1 MTLKKSS
8 VNPTIFTFKEALK
21 SSALAPTAALF
32 AGLTFMIVVLGSASL
47 FQTYTLDDGTIE
59 RNSVNF
65 KYLFFEMPQI
75 YSVALPILIAGAA
88 GLTAITLFKFITSK
102 KTVNVYYS
110 LGVKRENLFMGRYLA
125 GVLLIALAIILPFT
139 IMCFINVGACGYS
152 KELLQA
158 YLYITVSMLS
168 IAFTAFSIA
177 SAVFGAVG
185 TAFETTLFTCIL
197 LFAPTILFYALQ
209 TLMDSFLYGNPY
221 GEYFI
226 YSNSESNTVT
236 ANALTDTFNFVNP
249 LLFNSG
255 DLALYSVMD
264 KTGKMN
270 IRMENAV
277 IEGAPNFLVP
287 LLWLV
292 FAVVITVF
300 AVMAF
305 KRRKAEIC
313 GFIGM
318 NKYLNT
324 VTVFI
329 AAFFVFCFSI
339 NVLPLDVYV
348 NTMIAVLIFCVV
360 YVGLELLILRDSK
373 KFKKG
378 LLKLPAELVLCGVAV
393 GIFATGLFGF
403 TQKIPEPDT
412 VEKAAITFG
421 GVNDEFAYGAQET
434 WYTMDGVNFS
444 PMGLIVDGFES
455 DKDIESVIGIHNA
468 IINDDGSEKT
478 EATVKIVYTLKDGS
492 TMSRSFSAV
501 SEKVITKLL
510 QLEKS
515 DKYKERLY
523 EVFKGDIRESTQN
536 ITFDEFKV
544 FVMQKAIRS
553 NEGNVYALSKHL
565 NTGADLN
572 LTDANRQKL
581 ADALY
586 NDLSKRSIEEKYNPQ
601 ETPITYLTFDC
612 YGYDY
617 INGQVHN
624 FTYYDS
630 EEGEEELE
638 PGELFYWESTDT
650 RLFLLSEWNNEATIA
665 VTADM
670 KETINIL
677 KDIGV
682 YEELV
687 KVPVYESAEI
697 IPASEWSSPYTYYGE
712 SDKGIFFK
720 GQLRSKEY
728 HESISSDGRSFEN
741 GKIVSDKEDIKLL
754 SDNAV
759 TSYHVEEDGGY
770 YVAFYTEE
778 SKTVITMYI
787 PESKAKYIES
797 VIK

>member
-8 VNPTIFTFKEALK
+8 VNPTTFTFKEALK
-21 SSALAPTAALF
+21 SSALAPAATLF
-32 AGLTFMIVVLGSASL
+32 AGLMFMIVALGSASL
-47 FQTYTLDDGTIE
+47 FQTYTLDDGTLE

-75 YSVALPILIAGAA
+75 YSIALPILIAGAA

-110 LGVKRENLFMGRYLA
+110 LGIKRENLFMGRYLA
-125 GVLLIALAIILPFT
+125 GIMLIALAIILPFT
-139 IMCFINVGACGYS
+139 IMLFVNIGACGYS

-158 YLYITVSMLS
+158 YLYITVTMLS
-168 IAFTAFSIA
+168 IAFTAFSVA

-185 TAFETTLFTCIL
+185 TAFETTLFTAIL

-221 GEYFI
+221 GQYFI
-226 YSNSESNTVT
+226 YSNSESDRVT
-236 ANALTDTFNFVNP
+236 ANALTDTFSFVNP
-249 LLFNSG
+249 ILFNKG

-270 IRMENAV
+270 IRMENSV
-277 IEGAPNFLVP
+277 IEGNPNFLMP

-292 FAVVITVF
+292 FSVIITFF
-300 AVMAF
+300 AVAIF
-305 KRRKAEIC
+305 KKRKAEIC

-329 AAFFVFCFSI
+329 AAFFVFCFTI

-348 NTMIAVLIFCVV
+348 NAFIAGIIFSVV
-360 YVGLELLILRDSK
+360 YVILELLILRDSK

-378 LLKLPAELVLCGVAV
+378 LVKLPAELVLCGIAVA
-393 GIFATGLFGF
+393 IFATGLFGF

-444 PMGLIVDGFES
+444 PMGLIVDGFKS
-455 DKDIESVIGIHNA
+455 DKDIESVIDIHNA
-468 IINDDGSEKT
+468 IINDDSSEKT

-492 TMSRSFSAV
+492 TLSRSFSAV

-515 DKYKERLY
+515 DKYKDRLY
-523 EVFKGDIRESTQN
+523 EVFKGAIRESTEN
-536 ITFDEFKV
+536 MTSDEFKL

-553 NEGNVYALSKHL
+553 DEGNVYALSKHL
-565 NTGADLN
+565 NMNADLN
-572 LTDANRQKL
+572 LTNENRQKL
-581 ADALY
+581 VDALY
-586 NDLSKRSIEEKYNPQ
+586 NDLSKRTVEEKYLPQ
-601 ETPITYLTFDC
+601 ATPIAYLNFDC

-624 FTYYDS
+624 FIYYDS
-630 EEGEEELE
+630 EEEEELE
-638 PGELFYWESTDT
+638 PGEISYWESTDT

-665 VTADM
+665 VTEDM
-670 KETINIL
+670 KATISVL
-677 KDIGV
+677 KEIGV
-682 YEELV
+682 YEEMV
-687 KVPVYESAEI
+687 KAPVYESAEI
-697 IPASEWSSPYTYYGE
+697 IPASEWSSPYTYYGGN
-712 SDKGIFFK
+712 DKGIFFK

-728 HESISSDGRSFEN
+728 HDSISSDGRSFEG
-741 GKIVSDKEDIKLL
+741 GKIVSDKEDIRLL

-759 TSYHVEEDGGY
+759 TSYHIEEDGGY

-778 SKTVITMYI
+778 SKTVTTMYI
-787 PESKAKYIES
+787 PESKLEFVES